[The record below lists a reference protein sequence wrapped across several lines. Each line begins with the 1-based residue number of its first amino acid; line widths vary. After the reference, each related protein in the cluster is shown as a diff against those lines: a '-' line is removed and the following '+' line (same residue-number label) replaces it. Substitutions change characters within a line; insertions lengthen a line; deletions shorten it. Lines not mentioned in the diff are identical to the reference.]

1 MAEDTPP
8 DIVNLQEESSVDWL
22 RSTRDETD
30 DTDDPTGETADAGDE
45 IEGADTSA
53 DTDTNDDGSGE

>member
-30 DTDDPTGETADAGDE
+30 DPDDPTEETVDASDE
-45 IEGADTSA
+45 IEGADMSA
-53 DTDTNDDGSGE
+53 DTDGDGSDE

>member
-30 DTDDPTGETADAGDE
+30 DPIGETADAGDE
-45 IEGADTSA
+45 IEGADT
-53 DTDTNDDGSGE
+53 DTDTNDDGSDE